1 MKEQDCIL
9 RSTQQGS
16 KFIQSLG
23 HRSRT
28 ERACVLEIN
37 LFPFPFSKEKKR
49 LPRNMSVKA
58 RRKRTR
64 GSFILL
70 SVTRDT

>member
-37 LFPFPFSKEKKR
+37 LFPFPFSKEKKK
-49 LPRNMSVKA
+49 VAEEHECEGKKEED
-58 RRKRTR
+58 RR
-64 GSFILL
+64 FIH
-70 SVTRDT
+70 ST